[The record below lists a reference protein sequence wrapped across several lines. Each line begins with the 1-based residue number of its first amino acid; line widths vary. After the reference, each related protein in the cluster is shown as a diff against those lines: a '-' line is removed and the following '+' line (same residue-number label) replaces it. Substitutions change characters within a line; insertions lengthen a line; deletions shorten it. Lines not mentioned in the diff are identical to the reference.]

1 MRWYAHSPSEE
12 RPGYWQNLDS
22 HLLNVAALAKGF
34 SDKFGFSV
42 WGDVL
47 GRLHDIG
54 KATAAFQ
61 ERLAGS
67 RQHVDHA
74 TPGAL
79 FAYASFQTPQDKIA
93 AAILA
98 YAIAGHHGGMPNGLA
113 KGPFAQR
120 VPLTNRFKAYD
131 DSDLA
136 WVNARLGELGIA
148 LPGVKDLEPLPFL
161 CRMPQSAQD
170 DKAFRDSAVFSLSL
184 LCRMLYSCLVDAD
197 YLDTEAFMMPSR
209 ANVRAS
215 SRPLALRE
223 LSDRLD
229 HYLDALTASASPSA
243 VNDARASILGS
254 CRVAA
259 DNKPG
264 VFTLTVPTGGGKT
277 LSSLSFALRHAI
289 AHGMERVIYAIPY
302 TSIVEQ
308 TAQVFRNVLGAENV
322 LEHHSNYDFEE
333 DAERGEISRLLTQN
347 WNAPIVVT
355 TNVQLFESLFSNR
368 PGKCRKVHNIA
379 RSVVVLDE
387 AQTLPDGLLKPT
399 LAMIEDL
406 CLDFGASVVL
416 CTATQPALAGLW
428 PFGTEAREIVTNRN
442 GFDRA
447 FGGRTQ
453 FVWETEID
461 EQDLASRLV
470 DERAVL
476 CIVGTK
482 SKAKSIYENVK
493 SLIGVAEDQAECN
506 GCCDFGLFH
515 LSANMTP
522 LHRSRVLEKIRARL
536 TAGERC
542 IVVSTQLIEAG
553 VDIDFPSVY
562 RELAGID
569 SLFQAAGRC
578 NREGTRAQGEVH
590 VFELLSDREK
600 PTPHTWLE
608 RMKSIARALIERNG
622 GVIDD
627 ELVPAFFR
635 QRYETDGDGLDGKGI
650 FRELTD
656 RGLIES
662 ELKTLQLESVAN
674 EYRIIEDDTT
684 PVFVPWGEDG
694 AKMLCDLQRRIEHGV
709 EPAALVMRMQRS
721 SVSVRGYLY
730 EKLKEAGA
738 IDDESYQPLAVLQP
752 DVGGN
757 RYYSDEVGLLLPGE
771 EELNDLIV

>member
-12 RPGYWQNLDS
+12 RPGCWQSLDS

-34 SDKFGFSV
+34 SGKFGYFV

-67 RQHVDHA
+67 QQRVDHA

-79 FAYASFQTPQDKIA
+79 FAYTSFQMPQNKIV

-98 YAIAGHHGGMPNGLA
+98 YAIAGHHRGMPNGLA
-113 KGPFAQR
+113 KGSFAQR
-120 VPLTNRFKAYD
+120 TPLVERFKAYGD
-131 DSDLA
+131 NDLA
-136 WVNARLGELGIA
+136 WVGVRLGELGIT
-148 LPGVKDLEPLPFL
+148 LPDAKDLEPLPFL
-161 CRMPQSAQD
+161 SRMPQSAQN
-170 DKAFRDSAVFSLSL
+170 DKTFQDSAIFSLSL
-184 LCRMLYSCLVDAD
+184 LCRMLFSCLVDAD
-197 YLDTEAFMMPSR
+197 YLDTEAFMTPSR
-209 ANVRAS
+209 ANARAS
-215 SRPLALRE
+215 SRPLALRD
-223 LSDRLD
+223 LSNRLD
-229 HYLDALTASASPSA
+229 RYLDALTASAPHSA
-243 VNDARASILGS
+243 VNEARASILES

-259 DNKPG
+259 DYKPG

-277 LSSLSFALRHAI
+277 LSSLSFALGHAI

-322 LEHHSNYDFEE
+322 LEHHSNYDFGG
-333 DAERGEISRLLTQN
+333 DTERNETSRLLTQN
-347 WNAPIVVT
+347 WDAPIVVT

-442 GFDRA
+442 GFERA
-447 FGGRTQ
+447 FGGRVQ
-453 FVWETEID
+453 FVWEAEID
-461 EQDLASRLV
+461 ERELASRLV

-493 SLIGVAEDQAECN
+493 SLIGVDEDQTECN
-506 GCCDFGLFH
+506 DRYDLGLFH

-522 LHRSRVLEKIRARL
+522 LHRSHVLEKVRAHL
-536 TAGERC
+536 AAGERC
-542 IVVSTQLIEAG
+542 IVISTQLIEAG

-578 NREGTRAQGEVH
+578 NREGARAQGEVH

-608 RMKSIARALIERNG
+608 RMKSIARALIDRDD

-627 ELVPAFFR
+627 RLVSAFFK
-635 QRYETDGDGLDGKGI
+635 QRYETDGDDLDGRGV

-674 EYRIIEDDTT
+674 EYRIIEDDTV

-694 AKMLCDLQRRIEHGV
+694 AKMLCDLQRRVEYGA
-709 EPAALVMRMQRS
+709 EPAALVMKMQRS

-730 EKLKEAGA
+730 ERLKKEDV

-771 EELNDLIV
+771 EELNELIF